1 MDRKTDTSECKDF
14 SRLLTLVSKLSLA
27 VASRG
32 YSLVAVSGLL
42 VAVAFLVVERRPEST
57 WAPVVVTQEF
67 SCPRHVEFSRTR
79 DGTPYVPCIGR
90 WILTH

>member
-1 MDRKTDTSECKDF
+1 MDRKTDTCECKDF
-14 SRLLTLVSKLSLA
+14 SRLLRLVSKLSLA

-32 YSLVAVSGLL
+32 YSLVVVC
-42 VAVAFLVVERRPEST
+42 VASLVVKHRPEST
-57 WAPVVVTQEF
+57 WAPVAVTQEF